1 MGSNN
6 TQTVVFGGGCFWC
19 TEAVFERLRGVES
32 VMSGYAGGP
41 STGPGDKSPTYEE
54 VSSGR
59 TGHAEV
65 LRVEYD
71 PSEITFET
79 LLNVFFATHD
89 PTTMNRQGN
98 DVGTHYRSIILYT
111 SDTQRREAE
120 AFIEK
125 LTHEDVFD
133 APIVTEVKPLEK
145 FYEAEEYHQEY
156 YRNNPD
162 KPYCQAIINPKVAK
176 LRQKFA
182 PLLKKEG

>member
-1 MGSNN
+1 MNSGN
-6 TQTVVFGGGCFWC
+6 TQIAVFGGGCFWY
-19 TEAVFERLRGVES
+19 TEAVFERLRGVRS
-32 VMSGYAGGP
+32 VMSGYAGGE
-41 STGPGDKSPTYEE
+41 TANPTYEE

-98 DVGTHYRSIILYT
+98 DVGTQYRSIILYT

>member
-1 MGSNN
+1 MSSK
-6 TQTVVFGGGCFWC
+6 QIEIAVFGGGCFWC

-32 VMSGYAGGP
+32 VTSGYAGGE
-41 STGPGDKSPTYEE
+41 TEDPTYEE
-54 VSSGR
+54 VSAGQ

-71 PSEITFET
+71 PTEISYET

-89 PTTMNRQGN
+89 PTTMNQQGS
-98 DVGTHYRSIILYT
+98 DVGTQYRSIILY
-111 SDTQRREAE
+111 SNDSQRREAE

-125 LTHEDVFD
+125 LSNEDVFD
-133 APIVTEVKPLEK
+133 APIVTEVKLLEE
-145 FYEAEEYHQEY
+145 FYEAEEYHREY

-162 KPYCQAIINPKVAK
+162 KPYCQAIITPKIAK

-182 PLLKKEG
+182 PLLKKV